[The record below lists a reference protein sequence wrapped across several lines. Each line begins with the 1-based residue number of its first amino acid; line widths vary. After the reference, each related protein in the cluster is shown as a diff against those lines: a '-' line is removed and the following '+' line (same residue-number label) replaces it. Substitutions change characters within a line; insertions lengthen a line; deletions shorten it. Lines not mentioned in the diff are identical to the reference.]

1 MQRFLPF
8 RGNLLMLL
16 CSVLSVSLTAQTPS
30 ASARYT
36 TLSQRPDVAEHTLS
50 PERGTPSLIELTP
63 VFRQQARNQPAT
75 DVLDELFRLSDQQV
89 TPRLEH
95 TTRDKSGLRVE
106 RYRQY
111 YRGVKVE
118 HGRYNAV
125 YNADGLQLVSS
136 EHYDIAPSVAVTPS
150 LTREQALQR
159 ALDFVGAR
167 QYAWEFIREHYV
179 RLAWSAEFL
188 AHVERELEAVR
199 PGGELVIVDDYDT
212 EETDPDLAWKF
223 NIYAND
229 PLSRAWIYVNAHTG
243 KVMLR
248 DAIIKH
254 ASQPITVRTRYAGE
268 RQIMV
273 DRQTALT
280 DPHNQLPLLDSRTNA
295 PATAPLYV
303 LRDDTRGSG
312 LETYDLNG
320 QGGIPLSLPAIYAQ
334 GKAFTDDNLDWSLAE
349 HKRGAQNEAEN
360 DDIAW
365 DAHWGTQMVYDYWLN
380 VHGRRSYDDND
391 IAIKSFL
398 HYGVAYD
405 NAFWNG
411 TAMTYGDG
419 SYQGG
424 LNPDGTFAPLMS
436 LDVCGHEIGH
446 AICSN
451 TADLVYAKESGAMNE
466 GFSDIW
472 GAAIEAYAIRAV
484 DPTLADIMAPFG
496 IGEQIDER
504 DGGVQYPA
512 AGWRALRYMDEPNRA
527 GDPDTYG
534 GAHWVNPDCNPNLA
548 NDQCGVHTNSGV
560 LNKWFFLLT
569 AGENG
574 TNDLGNSYTVG
585 GLGFEV
591 SERIAYGTE
600 LLLTP
605 NATFAEARA
614 ASIAF
619 ARSMSEQGGGK
630 CGNYEQ
636 QVTNA
641 WYGVGVGDAFDCAQ
655 VAAFT
660 TPTTFVSERV
670 ENDNG
675 CTSAKFV
682 YVEASVTGNG
692 KVSLAGTATEGVDYY
707 LYNPSYKTG
716 PGGFGVH
723 NFKFKIY
730 SDGIAEADETI
741 IISLGQGTTHK
752 LTILDDDVPLTVG
765 NGTEVLLENTMRSA
779 TLPSGWSATSFSDN
793 SPNNWFTSVIHGA
806 VVSPSLLGG
815 IAPTPTYDG
824 NDQVGSDILLS
835 SPLLDARGLHGIQV
849 SFDWKAGGE
858 TDVPTDV
865 SGTDVIAQPFDYGNL
880 AYSFDGETW
889 TDFTEFA
896 PFVGPAGLPTTGNFA
911 DRLPTFLQG
920 TRFYLGWRWR
930 NDGLVSTAYS
940 FSFENVR
947 VTAEQPRIAT
957 RIGSDQSTVYGNTTS
972 YFTTPDG
979 TEVLAAYESRS
990 THNFGCTTV
999 EILTEGT
1006 GKNRCSAGVFMDK
1019 TYRITSR
1026 YFRPNSPITV
1036 RFYLS
1041 DAEVEG
1047 FENASGKSR
1056 NDLRV
1061 YTSKSYVCSPNS
1073 KPEQARLTFI
1083 EELNGGIEVI
1093 AYLQSAGDY
1102 FSIGAPDESLPFLR
1116 GGNQTAGTDR
1126 AGTYPNPFTNQLEI
1140 AVPGNEGGTARIYA
1154 LTGQLMTTEVLT
1166 GERTT
1171 VQTATL
1177 PAGAYLLRLELSDG
1191 TRIEQRVVK
1200 Q

>member
-1 MQRFLPF
+1 MQRRLPF
-8 RGNLLMLL
+8 TGALILCM
-16 CSVLSVSLTAQTPS
+16 CSVLSTSLTAQNPTT
-30 ASARYT
+30 SARYT
-36 TLSQRPDVAEHTLS
+36 TLDQRSDVTELTIS
-50 PERGTPSLIELTP
+50 PERGTPTLIELSP
-63 VFRQQARNQPAT
+63 AVRQQAQSRPTT
-75 DVLDELFRLSDQQV
+75 DVLNELYHLPDQQV
-89 TPRLEH
+89 TPQLEH
-95 TTRDKSGLRVE
+95 TTREGSGLKVE

-111 YRGVKVE
+111 YRGIKVE

-125 YNADGLQLVSS
+125 YNDEGLQLVSS
-136 EHYDIAPSVAVTPS
+136 EHYEVDPALKIQPTLS
-150 LTREQALQR
+150 RDQALQR
-159 ALDFVGAR
+159 ALDYVGAR
-167 QYAWEFIREHYV
+167 QYAWEFIEENYV
-179 RLAWSAEFL
+179 RLAWSADFL
-188 AHVERELEAVR
+188 AHVAQEVEAVR

-212 EETDPDLAWKF
+212 EATDPDLAWKF

-229 PLSRAWIYVNAHTG
+229 PLSRAWIYINAHTG

-254 ASQPITVRTRYAGE
+254 ASQPITVQTRYAGSRE
-268 RQIMV
+268 IMV
-273 DRQTALT
+273 DRQAGLT
-280 DPHNQLPLLDSRTNA
+280 DPHNNLPLLDSRTNL

-303 LRDDTRGSG
+303 LRDDTRGKG

-320 QGGIPLSLPAIYAQ
+320 QGGLPLSLPAIYAQ
-334 GKAFTDDNLDWSLAE
+334 GKAFTDDNLDWSLTE
-349 HKRGAQNEAEN
+349 HKRGGSNEAEN

-365 DAHWGTQMVYDYWLN
+365 DAHWGTQMVYDYWLK

-424 LNPDGTFAPLMS
+424 LNPDGSFAPLMS

-472 GAAIEAYAIRAV
+472 GAAIEAYVIRAV
-484 DPTLADIMAPFG
+484 DPTLSDIMAPFG

-512 AGWRALRYMDEPNRA
+512 DGWVALRYMDEPGRA

-534 GAHWVNPDCNPNLA
+534 GAFWKNPDCSPNLA

-574 TNDLGNSYTVG
+574 TNDLGNNYSVS

-605 NATFAEARA
+605 NATFTEARA

-619 ARSMSEQGGGK
+619 ARSMSEAGGGK
-630 CGNYEQ
+630 CGNYEE

-670 ENDNG
+670 EDDNG
-675 CTSAKFV
+675 CTGAKFV
-682 YVEASVTGNG
+682 YVEAAVTGNG
-692 KVSLAGTATEGVDYY
+692 KASLAGTATEGVDYY
-707 LYNPSYKTG
+707 LYNAAYKTG
-716 PGGFGVH
+716 PNGFGVH

-741 IISLGQGTTHK
+741 IISLGHGTTHK

-765 NGTEVLLENTMRSA
+765 NGTAVLLENNMRSSG
-779 TLPSGWSATSFSDN
+779 LPSGWSATSFSDN
-793 SPNNWFTSVIHGA
+793 GPNGWFASPIHGA
-806 VVSPSLLGG
+806 VVSPSLLGN

-824 NDQVGSDILLS
+824 NDQIGDDILLS
-835 SPLLDARGLHGIQV
+835 SPMLDARGLHQIKL

-865 SGTDVIAQPFDYGNL
+865 VGTSPVAVPFDYGNL

-889 TDFTEFA
+889 TDFPTFD
-896 PFVGPAGLPTTGNFA
+896 PFVGPAGVPTTGNFA
-911 DRLPTFLQG
+911 NALPDFLQG

-947 VTAEQPRIAT
+947 VTAEHPRIAT
-957 RIGSDQSTVYGNTTS
+957 KVSSDRSTVYGNATS
-972 YFTTPDG
+972 YFTSPDG
-979 TEVLAAYESRS
+979 SEVLAAYESRS
-990 THNFGCTTV
+990 NHYFGCTTV

-1006 GKNRCSAGVFMDK
+1006 GKNRCSGGVFMDK

-1036 RFYLS
+1036 RFYLT
-1041 DAEVEG
+1041 DAEIEG
-1047 FENASGKSR
+1047 FENSSGHSR
-1056 NDLRV
+1056 NELRV

-1073 KPEQARLTFI
+1073 KPAEARLTYV
-1083 EELNGGIEVI
+1083 EEIDGGVEVI
-1093 AYLQSAGDY
+1093 AYLQSDGDY
-1102 FSIGAPDESLPFLR
+1102 FSIGTPDASLPFLR
-1116 GGNQTAGTDR
+1116 EGKQTKEAS
-1126 AGTYPNPFTNQLEI
+1126 ALSVYPNPFTTQFEVVAPNS
-1140 AVPGNEGGTARIYA
+1140 EGGTARIFA
-1154 LTGQLMTTEVLT
+1154 LTGQLLVSKTFSGVRAKIE
-1166 GERTT
+1166 
-1171 VQTATL
+1171 TATL
-1177 PAGAYLLRLELSDG
+1177 PAGAYLLRLELADG
-1191 TRIEQRVVK
+1191 TRTEHRIVK